1 MAALGALSLVDSSG
15 AKLLGSGIGIQ
26 SLDTGGGAPELKK
39 MSPLDSMKMVF
50 LDIRDGVDKLSKTF
64 SDKISGLN
72 EHLAFRLDKLNTTMT
87 LIGKIAT
94 KDLSLEQVQ
103 TNIGKNTFAEL
114 QEQEDE
120 DERQKSLAAKGGDKD
135 KKQGLFTPGF
145 MKVLDKVNPK
155 NLGDFG
161 MTALVAGGVA
171 LAFAVVPFIEKK
183 IEQVAFVVGEY
194 LIPGI
199 KAIGAGFKRYSD
211 EIIENYDSFKK
222 GMVKTFDIAKS
233 GFKDIVEGFKEGDFE
248 KQKKGLKKI
257 FKDGTVQAISSVGE
271 FSVGLLDGI
280 AKGFGY
286 EGDFFENSQQ
296 WFRDLPKNIDGY
308 VDNIVT
314 FYNDEVLPRFNEVL
328 NDVKKVYNK
337 DGFVA
342 ATKVGAKGI
351 FDNTLALA
359 GNYIADAAGAVADHY
374 GEEEVG
380 KKLKALDFSSDKF
393 METIRDLG
401 KMIYDPETG
410 SILGMDFPNLSRLL
424 PRLSEIAESIVASL
438 PKWMRPDTLKE
449 KIADKKKEIA
459 FQRAQIAEG
468 DNFDGLGTRR
478 TDILGKLN
486 DEAAA
491 LQVEYNQT
499 FGDSAS
505 TSTGS
510 IVASSNGG
518 AAIVQSKALKTA
530 LSQSTKDGPAGGAT
544 TIVDA
549 KNIKG
554 GDNISSYSENIYP
567 GIGIENGDAQ
577 TRAIENAMGTASS
590 N

>member
-15 AKLLGSGIGIQ
+15 VKLLSSGIGMQ
-26 SLDTGGGAPELKK
+26 SLDTDSTPELKK
-39 MSPLDSMKMVF
+39 MSPLDSMKEVF
-50 LDIRDGVDKLSKTF
+50 FDIRDGVDKLSKTF

-72 EHLAFRLDKLNTTMT
+72 SHLAFRLDKLNSTMT
-87 LIGKIAT
+87 LIGTIAT
-94 KDLSLEQVQ
+94 KDLSLEEVQ
-103 TNIGKNTFAEL
+103 TSIGKNTFAEL

-120 DERQKSLAAKGGDKD
+120 DERERSLAAKGGDKD
-135 KKQGLFTPGF
+135 KKKGIFSPGF
-145 MKVLDKVNPK
+145 MKVLDKVNPA

-161 MTALVAGGVA
+161 KLSLAAVGVA
-171 LAFAVVPFIEKK
+171 LALRLNMFIEKYVAVAAEIIGEK
-183 IEQVAFVVGEY
+183 IMPGVKKFKDELVKDYKNLEEGIFGENGFVAIVSEGYADIVD
-194 LIPGI
+194 GI
-199 KAIGAGFKRYSD
+199 K
-211 EIIENYDSFKK
+211 
-222 GMVKTFDIAKS
+222 T
-233 GFKDIVEGFKEGDFE
+233 GDF
-248 KQKKGLKKI
+248 KQSMDGLKQIIGPGVTK
-257 FKDGTVQAISSVGE
+257 ALSVAGDAA
-271 FSVGLLDGI
+271 VGVLDAL

-286 EGDFFENSQQ
+286 EGDALEKTQK
-296 WFRDLPKNIDGY
+296 WFRDLPQNIDGY

-328 NDVKKVYNK
+328 DDVKKVYNK

-424 PRLSEIAESIVASL
+424 PRLSEIADSIVASL
-438 PKWMRPDTLKE
+438 PEWMQPDTLEE
-449 KIADKKKEIA
+449 KIADKKKDIS
-459 FQRAQIAEG
+459 FQRAQIASG
-468 DNFDGLGTRR
+468 DKRDGFGTKR
-478 TDILGKLN
+478 TDILNDLN
-486 DEAAA
+486 DEVAA
-491 LQVEYNQT
+491 LQIEYNKT

-510 IVASSNGG
+510 IVASSKGG
-518 AAIVQSKALKTA
+518 AAILQTGKLKTA
-530 LSQSTKDGPAGGAT
+530 LSASTKDGPAGGAT
-544 TIVDA
+544 SIIDA
-549 KNIKG
+549 KSIKG

-577 TRAIENAMGTASS
+577 TKAIEAMT
-590 N
+590 

>member
-1 MAALGALSLVDSSG
+1 VSRFIGEKIMPGVKKFKDELVKDY
-15 AKLLGSGIGIQ
+15 KNLEEGIFG
-26 SLDTGGGAPELKK
+26 K
-39 MSPLDSMKMVF
+39 
-50 LDIRDGVDKLSKTF
+50 DGV
-64 SDKISGLN
+64 
-72 EHLAFRLDKLNTTMT
+72 
-87 LIGKIAT
+87 
-94 KDLSLEQVQ
+94 
-103 TNIGKNTFAEL
+103 
-114 QEQEDE
+114 
-120 DERQKSLAAKGGDKD
+120 
-135 KKQGLFTPGF
+135 
-145 MKVLDKVNPK
+145 
-155 NLGDFG
+155 
-161 MTALVAGGVA
+161 VAIVA
-171 LAFAVVPFIEKK
+171 
-183 IEQVAFVVGEY
+183 
-194 LIPGI
+194 
-199 KAIGAGFKRYSD
+199 
-211 EIIENYDSFKK
+211 
-222 GMVKTFDIAKS
+222 
-233 GFKDIVEGFKEGDFE
+233 EGFDGIVDGVKEGDF
-248 KQKKGLKKI
+248 KKSMDGLKKI
-257 FKDGTVQAISSVGE
+257 IGPGVTKALSVAGDAA
-271 FSVGLLDGI
+271 VGVLDAL

-286 EGDFFENSQQ
+286 EGDALEKTQK
-296 WFRDLPKNIDGY
+296 WFRDLPQNIDGY

-393 METIRDLG
+393 METIRNLG

-410 SILGMDFPNLSRLL
+410 SILGMDFPNLSKLL

-478 TDILGKLN
+478 TDILGELN
-486 DEAAA
+486 DEVAA
-491 LQVEYNQT
+491 LQIEYNKT
-499 FGDSAS
+499 FGNSDS
-505 TSTGS
+505 TLTGS
-510 IVASSNGG
+510 IVASSKGG
-518 AAIVQSKALKTA
+518 AAIVQSEKLKTA
-530 LSQSTKDGPAGGAT
+530 LSESTKSGSAGGAT
-544 TIVDA
+544 ILANT
-549 KNIKG
+549 NNKG
-554 GDNISSYSENIYP
+554 GDTITSYNENVYP
-567 GIGIENGDAQ
+567 GIAIDNNDAQ

>member
-15 AKLLGSGIGIQ
+15 SKLLGSGIGMQ
-26 SLDTGGGAPELKK
+26 SLNVGGAAPELKK
-39 MSPLDSMKMVF
+39 MSPMDSMKMVF

-120 DERQKSLAAKGGDKD
+120 DERQKSLEAKGGEKG
-135 KKQGLFTPGF
+135 KKQSFFTPGF
-145 MKVLDKVNPK
+145 MKVLDKVNPA
-155 NLGDFG
+155 NLSDFG
-161 MTALVAGGVA
+161 KVSLAAVGVA
-171 LAFAVVPFIEKK
+171 LALRLNMFVEKYVEIVSRFIGEKIMPGVKKFKDELVKDYKNLEEGIFGKDGVVAIVSEGFAGIVD
-183 IEQVAFVVGEY
+183 
-194 LIPGI
+194 GI
-199 KAIGAGFKRYSD
+199 K
-211 EIIENYDSFKK
+211 
-222 GMVKTFDIAKS
+222 M
-233 GFKDIVEGFKEGDFE
+233 GDFD
-248 KQKKGLKKI
+248 KSMDGLKKI
-257 FKDGTVQAISSVGE
+257 IGPGVTKALSVAGDAA
-271 FSVGLLDGI
+271 VGALDAL

-286 EGDFFENSQQ
+286 EGDALENTQK
-296 WFRDLPKNIDGY
+296 WFRDLPQNIDGY

-401 KMIYDPETG
+401 KMLYDPETG
-410 SILGMDFPNLSRLL
+410 SILGMDFPNISKLL

-449 KIADKKKEIA
+449 KIADKKKEIS
-459 FQRAQIAEG
+459 FQRAQIASG
-468 DNFDGLGTRR
+468 DLKDGFLTKR
-478 TDILGKLN
+478 TDILNDLN
-486 DEAAA
+486 DEVAA
-491 LQVEYNQT
+491 LQIEYNKT
-499 FGDSAS
+499 FGDSDS
-505 TSTGS
+505 TLTGS

-518 AAIVQSKALKTA
+518 AAVVQSKKLASA
-530 LSQSTKDGPAGGAT
+530 ISQSTKNGPAGGAT
-544 TIVDA
+544 IVNT
-549 KNIKG
+549 KNTKG
-554 GDNISSYSENIYP
+554 GDTITSYVESNY
-567 GIGIENGDAQ
+567 GAIGIDHDEVIAKS
-577 TRAIENAMGTASS
+577 IENAMGTASS